1 MSRKEL
7 YIIRHGQT
15 EHNRQGIVQGKGV
28 NLSLNETGRAQ
39 AQRFFDA
46 YKNVPFDVV
55 FTSTL
60 TRAQE
65 SVANFIEQGIEH
77 QIRAALDEISWGEME
92 GKHTVLD
99 TSDEFKNLIAE
110 WQNGN
115 LEIAPQGGESPLM
128 LQARQ
133 KSFIEEIL
141 EADYEKV
148 LVCMH
153 GRAMRSLLC
162 TLTETSLSKME
173 DFPHTNLCLYK
184 LDLVNGKFEITRFNE
199 QSHLK

>member
-1 MSRKEL
+1 MKEI

-28 NLSLNETGRAQ
+28 DLSLNETGQEQ
-39 AQRFFDA
+39 ARKFFEV

-65 SVANFIEQGIEH
+65 SVANFIERGIQH
-77 QIRAALDEISWGEME
+77 KIRTALDEISWGDME

-99 TSDEFKNLIAE
+99 TSDEFKNLINE
-110 WQNGN
+110 WRNGN
-115 LEIAPQGGESPLM
+115 LDLAPQGGESPLL

-133 KSFIEEIL
+133 KPFVEEVINS
-141 EADYEKV
+141 DYNKI

-162 TLTETSLSKME
+162 TMTETPLSQMD
-173 DFPHTNLCLYK
+173 DFPHVNLGLYK
-184 LDLVNGKFEITRFNE
+184 LNLENQKFVIELFNE
-199 QSHLK
+199 RGHLV

>member
-1 MSRKEL
+1 MKKEI

-39 AQRFFDA
+39 AQKFFEA
-46 YKNVPFDVV
+46 YKHVPFDVV

-92 GKHTVLD
+92 GKHSVLD
-99 TSDEFKNLIAE
+99 TSEEFQNLINE
-110 WQNGN
+110 WRNGN
-115 LEIAPQGGESPLM
+115 LEIAPHGGESPLI

-133 KSFIEEIL
+133 KPFIEEIL
-141 EADYEKV
+141 QSDYEKI

-173 DFPHTNLCLYK
+173 EFPHTNLGLYK
-184 LDLVNGKFEITRFNE
+184 LNLVNGKFEITHFNE
-199 QSHLK
+199 QGHLR

>member
-1 MSRKEL
+1 MKEI

-28 NLSLNETGRAQ
+28 NLSLNETGQEQ
-39 AQRFFDA
+39 ARKFFEV

-65 SVANFIEQGIEH
+65 SVANFIKRGIQHE
-77 QIRAALDEISWGEME
+77 IRTALDEISWGNME

-99 TSDEFKNLIAE
+99 TSDEFKTLINE
-110 WQNGN
+110 WRNGN
-115 LEIAPQGGESPLM
+115 LALAPQGGESPLL
-128 LQARQ
+128 LQQRQ
-133 KSFIEEIL
+133 KPFVEEIL
-141 EADYEKV
+141 GSDYNKI

-162 TLTETSLSKME
+162 TMTETSLSRMD
-173 DFPHTNLCLYK
+173 DFPHVNLGLYK
-184 LDLVNGKFEITRFNE
+184 LNLENEKFVIKLFNE
-199 QSHLK
+199 RGHLA